1 MRGGFLT
8 RFCGVETSVIM
19 AELDAPTLIAK
30 CLKQQG
36 IRFIFGIVGIPV
48 TRTACE
54 AQNYGIQF
62 VGMRNEQAASFAAGA
77 IGYLTQ
83 YPAVC
88 LTVAGP
94 GMVNAIPGLL
104 NAKANC
110 WPMILLSASSEAEQ
124 QGMGAFQESVQLE
137 AARPYTKFCARIEKL
152 LYFPNL
158 LVQAIRH
165 ATYGRPG
172 PVYLE
177 VTANVFTET
186 VSEKQITFP
195 VCCPP
200 PPQAAAPAQAIRD
213 AIALLKN
220 ATRPLVIIG
229 KGAAYACAEIEL
241 RRFIETTRFP
251 FLPSPMGKGVIPD
264 DHTFCVSA
272 ARSSA
277 LKDAET
283 ILLVGARLNWMFHFG
298 QPPKFN
304 SNVKI
309 IQIDICPEEFHC
321 NKDISVALCG
331 DIKNVMQQINAEMK
345 TNSIA
350 FSLDSEWWCSLTKV
364 IEKNKQELAKKVAKE
379 TIPLNYYYVLKQI
392 QDSLPRDAVIVS
404 EGANTLDI
412 GRMIIQNYQPRSR
425 LDSGTLGTMGV
436 GMAYAIAAA
445 LVYPNR
451 KIVAIEGDSAFGFSG
466 MEVEVIC
473 RYRLPVTVFILN
485 NNGIYSGIEKIEDTR
500 RIPPTALL
508 PNAHYEKIMEAFGGR
523 GYCVA
528 TPDDL
533 RRVLLEW
540 KNTHDSI
547 PTLVNVIIDPHSPTP
562 TNVAQQQAKE
572 HRTN

>member
-1 MRGGFLT
+1 
-8 RFCGVETSVIM
+8 M

-88 LTVAGP
+88 LTVAGPGPKTRCILINSPFHSFIYMLFP

-298 QPPKFN
+298 QPPK
-304 SNVKI
+304 
-309 IQIDICPEEFHC
+309 
-321 NKDISVALCG
+321 
-331 DIKNVMQQINAEMK
+331 
-345 TNSIA
+345 
-350 FSLDSEWWCSLTKV
+350 
-364 IEKNKQELAKKVAKE
+364 
-379 TIPLNYYYVLKQI
+379 
-392 QDSLPRDAVIVS
+392 
-404 EGANTLDI
+404 
-412 GRMIIQNYQPRSR
+412 
-425 LDSGTLGTMGV
+425 
-436 GMAYAIAAA
+436 
-445 LVYPNR
+445 
-451 KIVAIEGDSAFGFSG
+451 
-466 MEVEVIC
+466 
-473 RYRLPVTVFILN
+473 
-485 NNGIYSGIEKIEDTR
+485 
-500 RIPPTALL
+500 
-508 PNAHYEKIMEAFGGR
+508 
-523 GYCVA
+523 
-528 TPDDL
+528 
-533 RRVLLEW
+533 
-540 KNTHDSI
+540 
-547 PTLVNVIIDPHSPTP
+547 
-562 TNVAQQQAKE
+562 
-572 HRTN
+572 